1 VPEVDSHNLLFHLTF
16 HHTLHSQQCQNGF
29 YFTNRIPL
37 DDDEGDLRLYMA
49 DLITQFNSQ
58 IYPLIKSFQNNQV
71 HYNSLIATC
80 VIPRNGPI
88 LETIYETGSGDQ
100 PDESLPSYCAAILSL
115 RTGLGGK
122 SNRGRLYIAGVSE
135 GDTSAGQLDVAAF
148 AGLQAIANQLLSLF
162 GPTGGST
169 FFRYVIWSRKLGA
182 PGGLLLPTGIRPIL
196 QILPRDILGTQR
208 HRLIGV
214 GT

>member
-1 VPEVDSHNLLFHLTF
+1 M
-16 HHTLHSQQCQNGF
+16 
-29 YFTNRIPL
+29 
-37 DDDEGDLRLYMA
+37 RLISA
-49 DLITQFNSQ
+49 DLITQFNST
-58 IYPLIKSFQNNQV
+58 PFAAIKNFQNNQV
-71 HYNSLIATC
+71 HYNSLICT
-80 VIPRNGPI
+80 VMIPRNGPI
-88 LETIYETGSGDQ
+88 LEHVYSTGSGDQ

-148 AGLQAIANQLLSLF
+148 AGLQDIGDKLIALF

-169 FFRYVIWSRKLGA
+169 FFRYVIWSKKLGT
-182 PGGLLLPTGIRPIL
+182 GGGSFLLPTGIRPIT
-196 QILPRDILGTQR
+196 QVLPRDILGTQR